1 MAPKLVAA
9 APPSPDRGLDRIDR
23 RLLVRLQQDGRTPV
37 SQLARE
43 VHALRERYHVY
54 MTDDSRMNIAGLRR
68 ENLEYFARS
77 VAEVLGGA

>member
-1 MAPKLVAA
+1 
-9 APPSPDRGLDRIDR
+9 
-23 RLLVRLQQDGRTPV
+23 
-37 SQLARE
+37 
-43 VHALRERYHVY
+43 